1 MINTIL
7 VLVNDSG
14 GIFFYIGVFDMNA
27 VLLSTDSFGLTASGR
42 TQSLSTF
49 FSCLDCFIDVNTS
62 ARLWNSYA
70 SISWET
76 YRLSFYYIDAM
87 IVASN
92 LARKKAH
99 RPAIISNY
107 SSIGQFVYYT

>member
-1 MINTIL
+1 M
-7 VLVNDSG
+7 NDSG

-62 ARLWNSYA
+62 ARLWNSYV
-70 SISWET
+70 SILWET
-76 YRLSFYYIDAM
+76 YRLLFYHIDAM
-87 IVASN
+87 IMASN

-107 SSIGQFVYYT
+107 SFIDQFVYYT